1 VIGIGRDTKEIG
13 SGRVQQLGVKV
24 ALFDVSNVS
33 DPKVVDDYVIGD
45 SSTHSED
52 TF

>member
-1 VIGIGRDTKEIG
+1 MLYEVITVIGVGRDTKELG

-33 DPKVVDDYVIGD
+33 APKVIGE
-45 SSTHSED
+45 S
-52 TF
+52 